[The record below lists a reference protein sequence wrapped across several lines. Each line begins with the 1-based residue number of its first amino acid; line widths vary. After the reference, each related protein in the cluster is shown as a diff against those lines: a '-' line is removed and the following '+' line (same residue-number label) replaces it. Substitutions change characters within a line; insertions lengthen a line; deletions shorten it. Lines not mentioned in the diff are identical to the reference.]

1 MFPGNKNKKLLIKK
15 LVDVKTDIKDDDY
28 DNQESYLG
36 NTIEEDYNT
45 NDDKPSSFVLT
56 KINNLT
62 KPKTETQ
69 KKLWILNVIRLIF
82 SQKVLTINIRLTLYY
97 KMIMK
102 I

>member
-45 NDDKPSSFVLT
+45 GDDKPSSFVLT

-69 KKLWILNVIRLIF
+69 KKIVDTERYPIDL
-82 SQKVLTINIRLTLYY
+82 LT
-97 KMIMK
+97 K
-102 I
+102 